1 MLLSR
6 TAIDHDHELDH
17 HEAVSCYRVT

>member
-6 TAIDHDHELDH
+6 TAIAHELDH
-17 HEAVSCYRVT
+17 HEAVSCSRVT